1 MLQISKRVDYAVQLL
16 KKINTLEQDEFL
28 SLKKFSREKEISFL
42 FLQRIARILKEAQ
55 IIDSKRGVCGGYF
68 LNKKIKNL
76 SLKKIIEIVDG
87 SIGITTCSRINF
99 KKNNHEKCS
108 CGRENKCES
117 KKIFIELNQEIN
129 NILDKII
136 II

>member
-68 LNKKIKNL
+68 LNKKLKNL
-76 SLKKIIEIVDG
+76 SLRKIIEIVDG
-87 SIGITTCSRINF
+87 SIGVTTCCRINF
-99 KKNNHEKCS
+99 KKNNHENCS

-117 KKIFIELNQEIN
+117 KKLFTELNQEIN